1 MDRDEI
7 SGISRDIEAVL
18 EQVAAGGQPDLRENG
33 DTVSEEAREVT
44 GESAA
49 RNRELRKQNHENR
62 KTARETQEEPGGK
75 GQTPQENGPARVKA
89 WKQPKETETHELF
102 YEESSSAHGKPRK
115 DVDAME
121 AEDIGG
127 MPERSEPEE
136 TDNYLWVATDGYTE
150 ESSEGYGEAGQYT
163 DERTRDDPDE
173 YSEDE
178 ETFGAGTGGVLHPS
192 DGLIAAFFIPVI
204 VLIVIFAQR
213 GIFPFG
219 QESFL
224 RMDMFHQYAPF
235 FSEFHQKLRSGGSLL
250 YSWDIGMGVNF
261 TALYAYYL
269 ASPLNWLIILCPKE
283 YIIEFMT
290 YMIVFKTGLCG
301 LSFAYYLKKHN
312 QTSDF
317 GVGFFGIFYALS
329 GYMAAYS
336 WNIMWLDCILLFPMI
351 MLGLEK
357 LVKEK
362 RGMLYCVTLG
372 LSILSNYYISIMIC
386 LFMVIYYICL
396 LILEGKRR
404 VKDFFISLLQFGG
417 YSLIAGAMAAV
428 VLLPEIA
435 ALQGTAS
442 GEFSFPSK
450 YEMYFSIIDMLAR
463 HIGNVQSETGLDHW
477 PNIYCGVAVFMFFLL
492 YLACKRIPVKEKAV
506 YCGLLLLFFAS
517 FSINVLNFIW
527 HGFHYPNSLPAR
539 QSFIY
544 IFLILAMSYRA
555 YMYLGVTPKKY
566 VAAAFWGSV
575 SFVLLA
581 QKLVTDKAYH
591 FTVFYVAILFLAVY
605 AGLVYFYRNP
615 RRSRTA
621 AALLTLAVVAVEAA
635 VNTTVTSINT
645 TSRSGYKSDNDGVI
659 ELTRDLRSGNGFY
672 RVDKVDAKTKNDGA
686 WMNFPSVSL
695 FSSVASADMTD
706 FFKSVGCEG
715 STNAYSIMG
724 SSPLIDSLFS
734 VRYSLYNSSQENPRL
749 QLKDSSGETFLYEN
763 PYTLPLGFMM
773 PDIMETA
780 WKLDLPNP
788 VDVQNALSDLLDTP
802 PVFEEVMG
810 ENHGSTFRFTPDRDG
825 EYYICIMNRQ
835 VKSVKMTA
843 GEETRT
849 FDSLHRGY
857 LAETGYRRAGET
869 ITLENR
875 DNSDELNARAYLFKE
890 DGLKAIYEQLNAGP
904 FILGVWEDDYL
915 EGNVDAGEG
924 GTIFLSIPYDKGW
937 TAQVDGQPVTPKKV
951 LGTFT
956 GIELTGGRHTIT
968 MKYMPKGLKAGAAV
982 SAAALLLLFILA
994 AAGWAMKKK
1003 HRKPTPY
1010 DKLDEE
1016 WHSEAF
1022 RIDE

>member
-1 MDRDEI
+1 MDKDGI
-7 SGISRDIEAVL
+7 SGISREIEEVL
-18 EQVAAGGQPDLRENG
+18 EQVATAGQPASQEKKQS
-33 DTVSEEAREVT
+33 VSEDGKKEENQNARY
-44 GESAA
+44 
-49 RNRELRKQNHENR
+49 
-62 KTARETQEEPGGK
+62 
-75 GQTPQENGPARVKA
+75 KA
-89 WKQPKETETHELF
+89 WKQPREINETPPELSADMKEPEDYGDKQEDCGQEMADGYLWNTSDDYPFT
-102 YEESSSAHGKPRK
+102 
-115 DVDAME
+115 DVRVEPE
-121 AEDIGG
+121 AEAYQDDAY
-127 MPERSEPEE
+127 E
-136 TDNYLWVATDGYTE
+136 TSGL
-150 ESSEGYGEAGQYT
+150 
-163 DERTRDDPDE
+163 
-173 YSEDE
+173 
-178 ETFGAGTGGVLHPS
+178 GAGGILHPS

-224 RMDMFHQYAPF
+224 RMDMYHQYAPF
-235 FSEFHQKLRSGGSLL
+235 FSDFHNKLRSGGSLL

-269 ASPLNWLIILCPKE
+269 ASPLNWLVILCPGE

-290 YMIVFKTGLCG
+290 YMIVLKTGLCG
-301 LSFAYYLKKHN
+301 LSFSYYLKKHN

-336 WNIMWLDCILLFPMI
+336 WNIMWLDCILLFPLI
-351 MLGLEK
+351 MLGLER
-357 LVKEK
+357 LVREK
-362 RGMLYCVTLG
+362 KGMLYCLALG

-404 VKDFFISLLQFGG
+404 GKDFFISLLQFGG
-417 YSLIAGAMAAV
+417 YSLIAGATAAV

-442 GEFSFPSK
+442 GDFNFPK
-450 YEMYFSIIDMLAR
+450 NFEMYFPIFDMLAR
-463 HIGNVQSETGLDHW
+463 HIGNVQTETGLDHW

-492 YLACKRIPVKEKAV
+492 YLACRRIPVKEKAV
-506 YCGLLLLFFAS
+506 FCGLLLLFFAS
-517 FSINVLNFIW
+517 FSINALNFIW

-555 YMYLGVTPKKY
+555 YMYLGVTPKKHMA
-566 VAAAFWGSV
+566 VAFWGAV
-575 SFVLLA
+575 CFILLA
-581 QKLVTDKAYH
+581 QKLISDKAYH

-605 AGLVYFYRNP
+605 AGLMYFYRNP
-615 RRSRTA
+615 RHSKTA
-621 AALLTLAVVAVEAA
+621 AALLALSVVAVESA

-645 TSRSGYKSDNDGVI
+645 TSRSGYKSDNEGVI
-659 ELTRDLRSGNGFY
+659 ELTKDLRSGNGFY

-706 FFKSVGCEG
+706 FFKNVGCEG

-734 VRYSLYNSSQENPRL
+734 VRFSLYNSSQENPRI
-749 QLKDSSGETFLYEN
+749 QLKNSSGETFLYEN
-763 PYTLPLGFMM
+763 PYTLPLGFIM
-773 PDIMETA
+773 PDIMETG

-788 VDVQNALSDLLDTP
+788 VDVQNDLCAVLDAP
-802 PVFEEVMG
+802 PVFESVTG
-810 ENHGSTFRFTPDRDG
+810 ENDGSKFSFTPDRDG

-843 GEETRT
+843 GETTRT
-849 FDSLHRGY
+849 FDSVNRGY
-857 LAETGYRRAGET
+857 LVETGFCRAGET
-869 ITLENR
+869 ITLENKE
-875 DNSDELNARAYLFKE
+875 NSDELNARAYLFKE
-890 DGLKAIYEQLNAGP
+890 DGLKAIYEQLNASP

-924 GTIFLSIPYDKGW
+924 GTVFLSIPYDKGW
-937 TAQVDGQPVTPKKV
+937 SVLVDGQPVTAKKV

-956 GIELTGGRHTIT
+956 GIELSAGRHTIAL
-968 MKYMPKGLKAGAAV
+968 KYMPEGLKAGAALSTAAV
-982 SAAALLLLFILA
+982 LLLAAL
-994 AAGWAMKKK
+994 AAGGWAYRKKG
-1003 HRKPTPY
+1003 RRPSPY
-1010 DKLDEE
+1010 DRLDEE
-1016 WHSEAF
+1016 WHGEAF
-1022 RIDE
+1022 RMEK